1 MKRRAGFMMLLLGLM
16 IVFSS
21 GCQKGEKGL
30 LADETVSSTV
40 RAGVEAQTEATEAVP
55 ADEAVKAEI
64 IRAAPVQFVEGYGIV
79 RSEYP
84 VYILD
89 ETAAAEL
96 TEGEAKAVLLS
107 VVRQNRKLI
116 ACIEIS
122 DYSDMGEAE
131 DTEKLSLLSERYR
144 DDIWRTGDG
153 LILTGTDIPEEGC
166 RPQEAEY
173 IADIR
178 TYENEGYKRYLIEA
192 RFEIPAEVDFEKN
205 SSGYGL
211 QILDFERPME
221 FSMKRAPGYETLEAL
236 AKSEG
241 AMDTHDGIS
250 VLAVTEPAEDGVLV
264 SCYTFMEHDDRSVSL
279 TYRPPLQDVEQPR
292 LVFGKKHY
300 QYKDNYHYWD
310 RMGMYQLDGI
320 SPGSQ
325 AQRML
330 FDVPPNER
338 QEQLTL
344 VFPGVTFRSSEVL
357 PEVTLAIPAD
367 SRELTEE
374 VSCGAGTIR
383 LVRIGKMQE
392 PQKEQL
398 GDKDGNA
405 VKTLDRPAVYL
416 EVRAG
421 DAKKDMFLRGLIC
434 QRKLDKGGWE
444 NQRYDFAENGSL
456 KGFRV
461 FYDEGDTEITLK
473 FSGAS
478 IYWEQPFIIP
488 INCI

>member
-1 MKRRAGFMMLLLGLM
+1 MKKRAGFMMLLLGLM
-16 IVFSS
+16 IVFLS
-21 GCQKGEKGL
+21 GCQKGGKVL

-40 RAGVEAQTEATEAVP
+40 RAGGESQTEAT
-55 ADEAVKAEI
+55 ADEVMKAEI
-64 IRAAPVQFVEGYGIV
+64 IKAVPIQFVEGYGIV

-89 ETAAAEL
+89 ETAVDAL

-116 ACIEIS
+116 VCIEIS
-122 DYSDMGEAE
+122 DYSDMSEAE

-144 DDIWRTGDG
+144 DDIWKIGDG
-153 LILTGTDIPEEGC
+153 LILTGTDIPEAGC

-192 RFEIPAEVDFEKN
+192 MFEIPAEVDFEKN
-205 SSGYGL
+205 SSDYGL
-211 QILDFERPME
+211 WILDFERPME

-236 AKSEG
+236 EESEG

-250 VLAVTEPAEDGVLV
+250 VLAVTEPAEDGVLI

-279 TYRPPLQDVEQPR
+279 TYRPPLQDVEHPR

-300 QYKDNYHYWD
+300 RDKDNYRHWD
-310 RMGMYQLDGI
+310 KIGMYQLDGI

-344 VFPGVTFRSSEVL
+344 VFPGVTFRSSEEL
-357 PEVTLAIPAD
+357 PEVTLAIPTD
-367 SRELTEE
+367 SRELAEE
-374 VSCGAGTIR
+374 ISCGAGTIR
-383 LVRIGKMQE
+383 LVKIAKMQE

-398 GDKDGNA
+398 RDKDGNA
-405 VKTLDRPAVYL
+405 VKTLVRPAVYL

-444 NQRYDFAENGSL
+444 NQRYDFMENGSL
-456 KGFRV
+456 KGFCV

-488 INCI
+488 LQL